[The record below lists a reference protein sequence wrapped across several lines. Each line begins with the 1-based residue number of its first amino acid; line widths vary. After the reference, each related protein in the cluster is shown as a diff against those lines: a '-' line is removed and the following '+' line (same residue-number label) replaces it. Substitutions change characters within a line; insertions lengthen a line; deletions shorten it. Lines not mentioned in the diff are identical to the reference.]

1 MRTAFLIA
9 FLLPVLAVA
18 QYYGGSDS
26 DASSTSSSGT
36 AAVAVPTAPANTA
49 GFVNVSDS
57 TLIPMRENDRI
68 L

>member
-26 DASSTSSSGT
+26 DASSTSSST